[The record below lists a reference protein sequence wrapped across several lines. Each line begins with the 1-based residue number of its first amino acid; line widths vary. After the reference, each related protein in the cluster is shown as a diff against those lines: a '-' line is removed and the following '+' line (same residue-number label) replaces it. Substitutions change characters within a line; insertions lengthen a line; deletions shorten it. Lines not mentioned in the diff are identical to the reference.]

1 MSYSG
6 APPRSCP
13 RRSLSSRDVRKSAN
27 FSCMQPVSPMGR
39 SARDEMT
46 EQTRLDPE
54 VAAELDR
61 LRPFEEVARRI
72 IRLRLD
78 HGLSQEAL
86 AERVGTT
93 KSAISRLESGQHVP
107 NLATVER
114 IAAAF
119 GGHVEITFH
128 VPAVQRAATPV

>member
-1 MSYSG
+1 
-6 APPRSCP
+6 
-13 RRSLSSRDVRKSAN
+13 
-27 FSCMQPVSPMGR
+27 
-39 SARDEMT
+39 MT
-46 EQTRLDPE
+46 EQARLDPE
-54 VAAELDR
+54 VRAQLDR

-93 KSAISRLESGQHVP
+93 KSAISRLESGQHAP

-119 GGHVEITFH
+119 GGMLRSPSASLRFNGRPLRSSRSSAPQVGRRAL
-128 VPAVQRAATPV
+128 VSVLPRPQRRRPHYVDGLP

>member
-1 MSYSG
+1 
-6 APPRSCP
+6 
-13 RRSLSSRDVRKSAN
+13 
-27 FSCMQPVSPMGR
+27 MQTVSPMGR
-39 SARDEMT
+39 SVRDEMT
-46 EQTRLDPE
+46 EQTRLDPQ

-93 KSAISRLESGQHVP
+93 KSAISRLESGRHVP

-119 GGHVEITFH
+119 GGHIEVTFH
-128 VPAVQRAATPV
+128 VPAAQREVAPV

>member
-1 MSYSG
+1 
-6 APPRSCP
+6 
-13 RRSLSSRDVRKSAN
+13 
-27 FSCMQPVSPMGR
+27 MQPVSPMGR